1 MTFILLGI
9 LLYGLLVLFFCAL
22 TRANGPE
29 EEANLHQTLQTL
41 QTLQPTRAEER
52 FEPVSARGA
61 VHAREVH
68 L

>member
-1 MTFILLGI
+1 MTVILLGI

-29 EEANLHQTLQTL
+29 EETNLHPTLHQ
-41 QTLQPTRAEER
+41 TRAEESY
-52 FEPVSARGA
+52 EPVSARGA

-68 L
+68 P